1 MKNMRE
7 RYDEKGSTERLLI
20 VAEMILCNLYGL
32 VCVNGRGGFLLVVFL
47 LELVYVFANQIFLP
61 FYLNRLLVYWLSCRC
76 YYLFL
81 YGPCL
86 FGFDHLFYLFRL
98 CLLLFG
104 LYLFLNFLS
113 YCLLLLHN
121 LFLW

>member
-1 MKNMRE
+1 MRE

-20 VAEMILCNLYGL
+20 VGEMILCNLYGL
-32 VCVNGRGGFLLVVFL
+32 VCLNGWRGFLLVVFL

-61 FYLNRLLVYWLSCRC
+61 FYLNRLLVYWLNCRC

-81 YGPCL
+81 YGLCL

-113 YCLLLLHN
+113 YCFLLLHN